1 MDHRLPFEAL
11 IFVEA
16 TIADNNEER
25 RAMGK
30 LLTGLT
36 WAKRD
41 TWASRKS
48 AEKDFAKNP
57 VYQTWD
63 KQALELYLVRC
74 FMFTGIKAHYD
85 VSYTLLCR
93 NTPFVLTQ
101 RRNSNHR
108 SRLRVS
114 LQWCQR
120 ISKPY
125 AGSLQNLVIVVLI

>member
-1 MDHRLPFEAL
+1 MEPHLPIEAA

-25 RAMGK
+25 RAMGR

-41 TWASRKS
+41 TWTSRKS

-63 KQALELYLVRC
+63 KRALELYLVR
-74 FMFTGIKAHYD
+74 
-85 VSYTLLCR
+85 
-93 NTPFVLTQ
+93 
-101 RRNSNHR
+101 
-108 SRLRVS
+108 
-114 LQWCQR
+114 
-120 ISKPY
+120 
-125 AGSLQNLVIVVLI
+125 